1 VSSRALGRI
10 AVLCGV
16 LAIIAVPVGVLVAQQ
31 SSQVSLLQ
39 GLYVATPT
47 SIALGLIALLFVR
60 RARLAAQRS
69 VTGGR
74 APRLGRFT
82 AWAGLYIGVASAVSL
97 AVYGVLTRAQ

>member
-1 VSSRALGRI
+1 LGRL

-16 LAIIAVPVGVLVAQQ
+16 LAIIAVPVGIVVARQ

-39 GLYVATPT
+39 GLYVSTPV
-47 SIALGLIALLFVR
+47 SIVLGLLALLFVR

-74 APRLGRFT
+74 APRLGRVT
-82 AWAGLYIGVASAVSL
+82 AWAGLYIGLAAAISL
-97 AVYGVLTRAQ
+97 AVYGVLSRAQ

>member
-1 VSSRALGRI
+1 MSSKTLGRI
-10 AVLCGV
+10 AILCGV
-16 LAIIAVPVGVLVAQQ
+16 LAIIAVPVGVLVARQ

-47 SIALGLIALLFVR
+47 SIVLGLLALLFVR

-74 APRLGRFT
+74 APRLGRVT
-82 AWAGLYIGVASAVSL
+82 AWAGLYVGVASAIAL